1 MDKFKQIRAY
11 RTGWIIPILDI
22 ILTMPWLHSLAWRKT
37 KGVKLDYLQL
47 KGKTPKE
54 SRKLIEKDIKRGAF
68 FMTNHRDIILD
79 ASWLSMLLHDRYLIR
94 PFVGVGDNLLS
105 KWFIELA
112 FRFNR
117 GFVVR
122 RQGGPREILQNS
134 QLLSEYIQSLR
145 AKGKSI
151 WLAQREGRAK
161 DSDDRTQPAVI
172 KMLTLSADK
181 NMDFIS
187 QVRALNICPVSIS
200 YEFDPCDYLKAAE
213 FQLKRDNPDWKKTK
227 HDDRVSMWTGL
238 KGKNG
243 RVIFR
248 LTPSINH
255 WIDAHIDALN
265 EMGRNDQ
272 LRAIATQIDKQIFA
286 GYEIFEHGTEFD
298 KYIESRLALID
309 IPNKD
314 EAFLRE
320 KLYEMY
326 NNPVK
331 NHEESNISG
340 LL

>member
-22 ILTMPWLHSLAWRKT
+22 VLTMPWLHSMVWRKT

-47 KGKTPKE
+47 PGKSKKE
-54 SRKLIEKDIKRGAF
+54 SRKLIEQDIKHGAF

-94 PFVGVGDNLLS
+94 PFVGIGDNLLS
-105 KWFIELA
+105 KWYIEFA

-117 GFVVR
+117 GFVVLR
-122 RQGGPREILQNS
+122 EGGPRELLQHS
-134 QLLSEYIQSLR
+134 QVLSEYIQSLR
-145 AKGKSI
+145 AHGKSI

-181 NMDFIS
+181 NMDFIA
-187 QVRALNICPVSIS
+187 QVKALNICPVSIS

-213 FQLKRDNPDWKKTK
+213 FQLKRDNPEWKKTK

-238 KGKNG
+238 RGRNG
-243 RVIFR
+243 RVVYR

-255 WIDAHIDALN
+255 WIDANIDELN
-265 EMGRNDQ
+265 AMGKNDQ
-272 LRAIATQIDKQIFA
+272 LRAIATQIDRQIFA
-286 GYEIFEHGTEFD
+286 GYELFERGTEFD
-298 KYIESRLALID
+298 KYIESRLALIN

-314 EAFLRE
+314 EEYLRE
-320 KLYEMY
+320 RLLEMY

-331 NHEESNISG
+331 NHNEND
-340 LL
+340 LML

>member
-11 RTGWIIPILDI
+11 RTGWLIPILDI
-22 ILTMPWLHSLAWRKT
+22 IITMPWLHSLVWRKA
-37 KGVKLDYLQL
+37 KSVKLDYL
-47 KGKTPKE
+47 KVDGMTEKE
-54 SRKLIEKDIKRGAF
+54 SRKYIEQDFKNGAF

-94 PFVGVGDNLLS
+94 PFVGIGDNLLS
-105 KWFIELA
+105 KWYIETA

-117 GFVVR
+117 GFVVLR
-122 RQGGPREILQNS
+122 EGGPRELLQHS
-134 QLLSEYIQSLR
+134 QTLSEYIQSLR
-145 AKGKSI
+145 SRGKSI

-181 NMDFIS
+181 NMSFID
-187 QVRALNICPVSIS
+187 QVRALNICPVSIN
-200 YEFDPCDYLKAAE
+200 YEYDPCDYLKATE
-213 FQLKRDNPDWKKTK
+213 FQLKRDNPEWKKSK

-238 KGKNG
+238 HGKNG
-243 RVIFR
+243 RVVFR

-255 WIDAHIDALN
+255 WIDANIEELQA
-265 EMGRNDQ
+265 MSKNDQ
-272 LRAIATQIDKQIFA
+272 LRAIATQIDHQIFA
-286 GYEIFEHGTEFD
+286 GYEIFPRGTEFD

-331 NHEESNISG
+331 NHEENK
-340 LL
+340 